1 MKNIAIKLAALALL
15 ISGTACQEKL
25 DVPENSKGTGSSH
38 NYSAVYMSK
47 KAANISIPNA
57 AQAAATKISISM
69 STLMSY
75 DVPVTVAVTD
85 FFAEY
90 NKKNNTTYKML
101 PVGTYELYEVANPAN
116 TTTNGILNL
125 TIKKGST
132 IAEVGV
138 RVKPLDGET
147 YPLEV
152 KYAIPLRIASASL
165 PVLSNKDL
173 IVTLDRPYRTSVVKI
188 KQGFA
193 LAVQAANDIKESN
206 EFTVQAHYLFTD
218 FHAYDGVHVNMSL
231 FQGPMLPYTRIS
243 EGKIQVKN
251 GGGDSADD
259 WGYSPDIAKNKWCQI
274 TFAYKDPVLKLY
286 INGKL
291 IKTHVRPS
299 LKVAPGMRVNI
310 ENTQTSYS
318 ADRYM
323 REFRIWNREL
333 SEGEI
338 KDGLYL
344 PSSPESNGLIVYLPL
359 NKRDEF
365 KDMSKYNNTTIFRR
379 GTSRSNMGIQDG
391 DSYVKDIEK
400 SEFLEAIEWVEN
412 VKFPA
417 EGLDTSN

>member
-1 MKNIAIKLAALALL
+1 M
-15 ISGTACQEKL
+15 
-25 DVPENSKGTGSSH
+25 
-38 NYSAVYMSK
+38 
-47 KAANISIPNA
+47 
-57 AQAAATKISISM
+57 
-69 STLMSY
+69 
-75 DVPVTVAVTD
+75 
-85 FFAEY
+85 
-90 NKKNNTTYKML
+90 
-101 PVGTYELYEVANPAN
+101 
-116 TTTNGILNL
+116 
-125 TIKKGST
+125 
-132 IAEVGV
+132 
-138 RVKPLDGET
+138 
-147 YPLEV
+147 
-152 KYAIPLRIASASL
+152 
-165 PVLSNKDL
+165 
-173 IVTLDRPYRTSVVKI
+173 TSRK
-188 KQGFA
+188 
-193 LAVQAANDIKESN
+193 
-206 EFTVQAHYLFTD
+206 
-218 FHAYDGVHVNMSL
+218 AYDGVHVNMSL

-318 ADRYM
+318 ADRYL

>member
-69 STLMSY
+69 STLMAY

-138 RVKPLDGET
+138 RVKPLDGEA

-173 IVTLDRPYRTSVVKI
+173 IVT
-188 KQGFA
+188 
-193 LAVQAANDIKESN
+193 
-206 EFTVQAHYLFTD
+206 FTD

-318 ADRYM
+318 ADRYL